1 MAVDDMK
8 DDEQED
14 GAAKSKGKKPIVKI
28 LLIVLGALLAVGLI
42 VGATLFAV
50 GGMPGG
56 GKSES
61 QGGSEKQASED
72 SDKSSKGEGEGEGK
86 GKAQYFAFD
95 APFVVNFEDQASL
108 RFLQIGLELMVKNPE
123 TIEALKD
130 NMPVIKNTLI
140 LLFSSQ
146 DYQSISTREGKE
158 RIRAQTLS
166 EIQKILKEKTGDPG
180 VEAVY
185 FTSFVMQ

>member
-1 MAVDDMK
+1 MAVDDLK
-8 DDEQED
+8 DDDQED

-50 GGMPGG
+50 NGMPGG

-61 QGGSEKQASED
+61 QGGSEKQASKG
-72 SDKSSKGEGEGEGK
+72 SDQSSKGEGEGEGK
-86 GKAQYFAFD
+86 AQYFAFD
-95 APFVVNFEDQASL
+95 TPFVVNFEDQASL